1 MSSHEF
7 LTSSDDVVFQPLP
20 IDEAEVEL
28 SIKTDPRAN
37 WLKDRIL
44 AYIGTDDEDLFYD
57 MFEDPATKQCLARFI
72 AAPLKANELSL
83 EKRTFYINKIIVDKL
98 IHEDKEYTE
107 WRKSLI
113 FLFLVS
119 ILFLHFVCLVGL
131 VVSMFDCK
139 SRGPGFDSRVGSII
153 NIVLG
158 FSIRKLLV
166 LARSLEIGCVSPSC
180 LRKHVKPSV
189 LHLNSLWSY
198 RNFRPIGLFDRG
210 DRECTFVC
218 KHTCVARLHA
228 VAGSIWRTLT

>member
-7 LTSSDDVVFQPLP
+7 LTSSDDVESQPLP

-107 WRKSLI
+107 WRKILSDI
-113 FLFLVS
+113 FIFGVNTFFY
-119 ILFLHFVCLVGL
+119 ILFASLV
-131 VVSMFDCK
+131 
-139 SRGPGFDSRVGSII
+139 
-153 NIVLG
+153 
-158 FSIRKLLV
+158 
-166 LARSLEIGCVSPSC
+166 
-180 LRKHVKPSV
+180 
-189 LHLNSLWSY
+189 
-198 RNFRPIGLFDRG
+198 
-210 DRECTFVC
+210 
-218 KHTCVARLHA
+218 
-228 VAGSIWRTLT
+228 